1 MTIRV
6 GSRSGARRVRGALAR
21 SGSFADVAETVF
33 YVVGG
38 ATALWAVILAALGIR
53 RHSFPATPRVTR
65 AVMGISALLVAGA
78 IGTAIVAGILEGEHE
93 EEPEEGEAA
102 AAEPAPPAAGA
113 QELELAAVPSGDF
126 AFDTTELE
134 AESGPVTLTMANPS
148 PVTHNVSLEGPN
160 VDEMGETVG
169 QDETSTVS
177 AELEP
182 GEYIFY
188 CSVTGHREGGM
199 EGTLTVE

>member
-1 MTIRV
+1 VT
-6 GSRSGARRVRGALAR
+6 A
-21 SGSFADVAETVF
+21 F
-33 YVVGG
+33 YVVG
-38 ATALWAVILAALGIR
+38 AAAALWAVILAALGIR
-53 RHSFPATPRVTR
+53 RDRFPSTPRTTR

-93 EEPEEGEAA
+93 EEPQEGEAVAAEA
-102 AAEPAPPAAGA
+102 AAEEAAPSDA
-113 QELELAAVPSGDF
+113 QELELAADPSGDF

-134 AESGPVTLTMANPS
+134 AAGGPITLTMANPS
-148 PVTHNVSLEGPN
+148 PVAHNVSLEGPA

-177 AELEP
+177 AEVEP
-182 GEYIFY
+182 GEYTFY
-188 CSVTGHREGGM
+188 CSVSGHREGGM

>member
-1 MTIRV
+1 MT
-6 GSRSGARRVRGALAR
+6 A
-21 SGSFADVAETVF
+21 F
-33 YVVGG
+33 YVVGA

-53 RHSFPATPRVTR
+53 RHGFPATRRATR
-65 AVMGISALLVAGA
+65 AVMGISALLVVGA

-102 AAEPAPPAAGA
+102 AAEPAPAAAGA

-134 AESGPVTLTMANPS
+134 AESGPVTLTMANPA

-182 GEYIFY
+182 GEYTFY